1 MAQLRVHNDRIEVH
15 LTPAEKTLALRSDD
29 LVVQRDDIRSAT
41 VTDDPWVWIRG
52 IRKRG
57 TEIPLVVA
65 VGVWKYHGGTD
76 FVIVKGK
83 RQAVV
88 LELAA
93 GEFTRI
99 ILSTNHSAALI
110 DRLKVE
116 PPTDADAQPTPTDR
130 AARAARVAAR
140 RPPPRSGQQRTARTR

>member
-1 MAQLRVHNDRIEVH
+1 MAHLRVHNDRIEVH
-15 LTPAEKTLALRSDD
+15 LTPAEKALALRADD
-29 LVVQRDDIRSAT
+29 LVVQREDIRSAT

-52 IRKRG
+52 IRRRG
-57 TEIPLVVA
+57 TEVPLVVA
-65 VGVWKYHGGTD
+65 VGVWKYHGGSD

-110 DRLKVE
+110 DRLALGDPIE
-116 PPTDADAQPTPTDR
+116 PSDPTDSGEPADAE
-130 AARAARVAAR
+130 
-140 RPPPRSGQQRTARTR
+140 

>member
-1 MAQLRVHNDRIEVH
+1 MAKLRVHNDRIEVH
-15 LTPAEKTLALRSDD
+15 LTPAEKSLAFRSDD

-52 IRKRG
+52 IRRRG
-57 TEIPLVVA
+57 TEIPLIVA

-76 FVIVKGK
+76 FVIIKGK

-110 DRLKVE
+110 DRLKLPV
-116 PPTDADAQPTPTDR
+116 PPTATDAD
-130 AARAARVAAR
+130 
-140 RPPPRSGQQRTARTR
+140 

>member
-1 MAQLRVHNDRIEVH
+1 MAHVRVHNDRIEIH
-15 LTPAEKTLALRSDD
+15 LTPAEKTLAFRADD

-52 IRKRG
+52 IRRRG
-57 TEIPLVVA
+57 TEVPLVVA
-65 VGVWKYHGGTD
+65 VGVWKYHGGAD

-110 DRLKVE
+110 DRLKLTE
-116 PPTDADAQPTPTDR
+116 PPTETDPPADDEAPAATD
-130 AARAARVAAR
+130 
-140 RPPPRSGQQRTARTR
+140 

>member
-1 MAQLRVHNDRIEVH
+1 M
-15 LTPAEKTLALRSDD
+15 
-29 LVVQRDDIRSAT
+29 
-41 VTDDPWVWIRG
+41 
-52 IRKRG
+52 
-57 TEIPLVVA
+57 VA

-116 PPTDADAQPTPTDR
+116 PPTDADAHP
-130 AARAARVAAR
+130 AAD
-140 RPPPRSGQQRTARTR
+140 

>member
-1 MAQLRVHNDRIEVH
+1 MAGFGQDGTMAHVRVHNDRIEVH

-29 LVVQRDDIRSAT
+29 IVVQRDDIRSAT

-52 IRKRG
+52 IRRRG
-57 TEIPLVVA
+57 SEIPLVVA

-93 GEFTRI
+93 GEFTRV

-116 PPTDADAQPTPTDR
+116 PPTDADGQ
-130 AARAARVAAR
+130 AAD
-140 RPPPRSGQQRTARTR
+140 

>member
-1 MAQLRVHNDRIEVH
+1 MAHVRVHNDRIEVH
-15 LTPAEKTLALRSDD
+15 LTAAEKTLALRSDD

-57 TEIPLVVA
+57 SEIPLVVA

-116 PPTDADAQPTPTDR
+116 PPSESDADADAQP
-130 AARAARVAAR
+130 AAD
-140 RPPPRSGQQRTARTR
+140 

>member
-1 MAQLRVHNDRIEVH
+1 MSHLRVHNDRIEVH
-15 LTPAEKTLALRSDD
+15 LTPAEKALALRGDD
-29 LVVQRDDIRSAT
+29 VVVQRDDIRSAT
-41 VTDDPWVWIRG
+41 VADDPWVWIRG
-52 IRKRG
+52 IRRRG

-65 VGVWKYHGGTD
+65 VGAWKYHGGMD

-88 LELAA
+88 LELSG

-110 DRLKVE
+110 DRLRLTE
-116 PPTDADAQPTPTDR
+116 PSPDDETDGSASA
-130 AARAARVAAR
+130 
-140 RPPPRSGQQRTARTR
+140 

>member
-1 MAQLRVHNDRIEVH
+1 MAMLRVHNDRIEVH
-15 LTPAEKTLALRSDD
+15 LTPAEKVLAMRGDD
-29 LVVQRDDIRSAT
+29 IVVQRDDIRSAV

-52 IRKRG
+52 IRRRG

-88 LELAA
+88 LELAD

-110 DRLKVE
+110 DRLKLTE
-116 PPTDADAQPTPTDR
+116 PPAEADQSTSTDPSTSTD
-130 AARAARVAAR
+130 
-140 RPPPRSGQQRTARTR
+140 

>member
-1 MAQLRVHNDRIEVH
+1 MANLRVHADRIEVH
-15 LTPAEKTLALRSDD
+15 LTAAEKALALRADD
-29 LVVQRDDIRSAT
+29 IVVQRDDIRSAT

-57 TEIPLVVA
+57 SEVPLVVA

-88 LELAA
+88 LELAD

-99 ILSTNHSAALI
+99 ILSTNHSATLI
-110 DRLKVE
+110 DRLKLNE
-116 PPTDADAQPTPTDR
+116 PPSAADAQP
-130 AARAARVAAR
+130 AE
-140 RPPPRSGQQRTARTR
+140 

>member
-1 MAQLRVHNDRIEVH
+1 MANLRVHADRIEVH
-15 LTPAEKTLALRSDD
+15 LTPAEKALALRADD
-29 LVVQRDDIRSAT
+29 IVVQRDDIRSAT

-57 TEIPLVVA
+57 SEVPLVVA

-88 LELAA
+88 LELAD

-99 ILSTNHSAALI
+99 ILSTNHSATLI
-110 DRLKVE
+110 DRLKLNE
-116 PPTDADAQPTPTDR
+116 PPSAAEAQP
-130 AARAARVAAR
+130 AE
-140 RPPPRSGQQRTARTR
+140 

>member
-1 MAQLRVHNDRIEVH
+1 MAHLRVHNDRIEVH
-15 LTPAEKTLALRSDD
+15 LTAAEKALAFRTDD

-52 IRKRG
+52 IRRRG
-57 TEIPLVVA
+57 TEVPLVVA
-65 VGVWKYHGGTD
+65 VGVWKYHGGSD

-110 DRLKVE
+110 DRLALGDPIE
-116 PPTDADAQPTPTDR
+116 ASDPSDSADA
-130 AARAARVAAR
+130 
-140 RPPPRSGQQRTARTR
+140 G

>member
-1 MAQLRVHNDRIEVH
+1 MANLRVHPDRIEVH
-15 LTPAEKTLALRSDD
+15 LTPAEKALALRADD
-29 LVVQRDDIRSAT
+29 IVVQRDDIRSAT
-41 VTDDPWVWIRG
+41 ITDDPWVWIRG
-52 IRKRG
+52 IRRRG

-76 FVIVKGK
+76 FVIIKGK

-99 ILSTNHSAALI
+99 ILSTNQSANLI
-110 DRLKVE
+110 DKLKLSE
-116 PPTDADAQPTPTDR
+116 PPTEADS
-130 AARAARVAAR
+130 
-140 RPPPRSGQQRTARTR
+140 PRD

>member
-1 MAQLRVHNDRIEVH
+1 MSHLRVHNDRIEVH
-15 LTPAEKTLALRSDD
+15 LTPAEKSLAFRSDD

-52 IRKRG
+52 IRRRG
-57 TEIPLVVA
+57 SEIPLIVA

-76 FVIVKGK
+76 FVIIKGK

-110 DRLKVE
+110 DRLKLTV
-116 PPTDADAQPTPTDR
+116 PPTATDAD
-130 AARAARVAAR
+130 
-140 RPPPRSGQQRTARTR
+140 

>member
-1 MAQLRVHNDRIEVH
+1 MAKLRVHNDRIEVH
-15 LTPAEKTLALRSDD
+15 LTPAEKSLAFRSDD

-52 IRKRG
+52 IRRRG
-57 TEIPLVVA
+57 TEIPLIVA

-76 FVIVKGK
+76 FVIIKGK

-110 DRLKVE
+110 DRLELTV
-116 PPTDADAQPTPTDR
+116 PPTATDAD
-130 AARAARVAAR
+130 
-140 RPPPRSGQQRTARTR
+140 

>member
-1 MAQLRVHNDRIEVH
+1 VHNDRIEVH
-15 LTPAEKTLALRSDD
+15 LTPAEKALALRGDD
-29 LVVQRDDIRSAT
+29 VVVQRDDIRSAT
-41 VTDDPWVWIRG
+41 VADDPWVWIRG
-52 IRKRG
+52 IRRRG

-65 VGVWKYHGGTD
+65 VGAWKYHGGMD

-88 LELAA
+88 LELSG

-110 DRLKVE
+110 DRLRLTEPSPDVE
-116 PPTDADAQPTPTDR
+116 TDGSASA
-130 AARAARVAAR
+130 
-140 RPPPRSGQQRTARTR
+140 

>member
-1 MAQLRVHNDRIEVH
+1 MAHVRVHNDRIEIH
-15 LTPAEKTLALRSDD
+15 LTPAEKTLAFRADD

-52 IRKRG
+52 IRRRG
-57 TEIPLVVA
+57 TEVPLVVA
-65 VGVWKYHGGTD
+65 VGVWKYHGGAD

-110 DRLKVE
+110 DRLMLTE
-116 PPTDADAQPTPTDR
+116 PPTESDPPADEAPAATD
-130 AARAARVAAR
+130 
-140 RPPPRSGQQRTARTR
+140 

>member
-1 MAQLRVHNDRIEVH
+1 MPGVGRLGQDGIMAKLRVHNDRIELQ
-15 LTPAEKTLALRSDD
+15 LTPAEKTLALRADD

-52 IRKRG
+52 IRRRG

-65 VGVWKYHGGTD
+65 VGVWKYHGGSD

-88 LELAA
+88 LELSA
-93 GEFTRI
+93 GEFARI
-99 ILSTNHSAALI
+99 ILSTNHSATLI
-110 DRLKVE
+110 DRLKLTE
-116 PPTDADAQPTPTDR
+116 PPDSAETT
-130 AARAARVAAR
+130 
-140 RPPPRSGQQRTARTR
+140 SSE

>member
-1 MAQLRVHNDRIEVH
+1 MANLRVHADRIEVH
-15 LTPAEKTLALRSDD
+15 LTAAEKALALRSDD
-29 LVVQRDDIRSAT
+29 IVVQRDDIRSAT

-57 TEIPLVVA
+57 SEVPLVVA

-88 LELAA
+88 LELAD

-99 ILSTNHSAALI
+99 ILSTNHSATLI
-110 DRLKVE
+110 DRLKLNE
-116 PPTDADAQPTPTDR
+116 PPSAAEAQP
-130 AARAARVAAR
+130 AE
-140 RPPPRSGQQRTARTR
+140 

>member
-1 MAQLRVHNDRIEVH
+1 MAHVRVHNDRIEVH

-57 TEIPLVVA
+57 SEIPLVVA

-88 LELAA
+88 LELAD

-99 ILSTNHSAALI
+99 ILSTNHSATLI
-110 DRLKVE
+110 DRLKLNE
-116 PPTDADAQPTPTDR
+116 PPSVADGQP
-130 AARAARVAAR
+130 AE
-140 RPPPRSGQQRTARTR
+140 